1 MRPTAFPVIDGIE
14 ISNWDRQLFEQL
26 HAGGVSCVHATTAVW
41 EDARRTLDRLI
52 TWDRLFRDHADLIM
66 PATCSADVL
75 AAHQQGRTAIMLGF
89 QNTAPIEDDPGLI
102 PIFHRLGVR
111 IIQLTYNIQNLVG
124 SACFDLDDGGLTRF
138 GRTVITEMERV
149 GILIDCS
156 HVGNR
161 TTREAIDAAQGPVAI
176 THANPRWFCDSPRNK
191 PDDVID
197 ALASRGGVIGLT
209 LYPNFIGGAQTSLEA
224 FCAMAAKLV
233 DRIGIEH
240 VAIGSD
246 LACGWADEDLVAL
259 RHGRTQPDAPAAS
272 WPRWQAWFHG
282 PADFPRLVDGL
293 AAAGF
298 TDTELRAIMG
308 ANWMRLWD
316 QTMKTPR

>member
-14 ISNWDRQLFEQL
+14 INNWDRALFEQL
-26 HAGGVSCVHATTAVW
+26 HAGGVSCVHATAAVW
-41 EDARRTLDRLI
+41 EGARRTLDRLI

-66 PATCSADVL
+66 PAACSADVL
-75 AAHQQGRTAIMLGF
+75 TARQQGRTAVMLGF

-138 GRTVITEMERV
+138 GRTVIAEMERV

-156 HVGNR
+156 HVGDR
-161 TTREAIDAAQGPVAI
+161 TTLEAIDAAQGPVAI

-197 ALASRGGVIGLT
+197 ALARRGGVIGLT
-209 LYPNFIGGAQTSLEA
+209 LYPNFIGGAQTSLDE

-233 DRIGIEH
+233 DRIGVEH

-246 LACGWADEDLVAL
+246 LACGWSDADLVAL
-259 RHGRTQPDAPAAS
+259 RHGRTRPDAPAAS
-272 WPRWQAWFHG
+272 WPRWQPWFRS
-282 PADFPRLVDGL
+282 PADFPRLMDGL

-308 ANWMRLWD
+308 GNWMRLWD
-316 QTMKTPR
+316 QTMNAPR